1 MVLNDINTPEKVLSL
16 DSLRWLGNTETNR
29 SNFIKYSVDE
39 LKNLQT
45 EAITKWEFEIAAFIR
60 DVLTDKSQF
69 SEIPTDSV
77 EQKIEEKTENTQKQL
92 VDTMSSNI
100 TDKKD
105 SFNENIVENDD
116 SLVHTDWEYVQLWE
130 KQQSTAK
137 EIEEYFE
144 QNKITEDGWIKKYV
158 TPQSVEFD
166 WDLIKINHLRDNHFF
181 KRENWQIKEIP
192 LIPDKIY
199 GDSAIRSVYKVWD
212 YYRVELCFL
221 NKYWRVKDNAIFNY
235 IIDKDGNYI
244 PELWQQTWKEKI
256 YLNGFWCYVYDK
268 ESTDNKQI
276 LRCVYNSKMEKIAEF
291 VDEKDTEY
299 QKYRIQYCGDNFCIC
314 YKAIRSANPEY
325 IIFDKTGVVWE
336 WTKSDLQ
343 WNEYMQ
349 KYKKIEEEKE
359 INAQKFREERARV
372 NAIPFEE
379 RFIDKNHCKIVY
391 NDEAKTDISILNDKW
406 DTLYQLKDLKTI
418 SYNNDI
424 PCFHT
429 QEWDSVVLE
438 DWKSENNILFVQ
450 VKNYGKNTT
459 KSIFINKTTWE
470 KKEFEWLRWEY
481 SFREGKLIKVF
492 YDADKA
498 EVFDDDLNYLWIY
511 DSDQSRIWF
520 PSVKREENWDTKY
533 YIVSEKTG
541 EIVTEYMRHPIGS
554 NWRPQPSPYFNSYE
568 KDWKKYFIV
577 FIPGKGVSQVEL

>member
-1 MVLNDINTPEKVLSL
+1 MVLNTLEKEESVLSI
-16 DSLRWLGNTETNR
+16 DNFRWLVNSQENR
-29 SNFIKYSVDE
+29 SNFLNYSVE
-39 LKNLQT
+39 SLVNIQKQ
-45 EAITKWEFEIAAFIR
+45 AIADWEFEVAAFIR
-60 DVLTDKSQF
+60 DVLSDKDKLW
-69 SEIPTDSV
+69 EIN
-77 EQKIEEKTENTQKQL
+77 EKNNEKIEEN
-92 VDTMSSNI
+92 VSD
-100 TDKKD
+100 
-105 SFNENIVENDD
+105 VENQLTDVLSKND
-116 SLVHTDWEYVQLWE
+116 IQVQSDQKVEANESEKLDWEYVQLWK

-192 LIPDKIY
+192 IIPDKIY

-221 NKYWRVKDNAIFNY
+221 NKYGRVKDNAIFNY

-299 QKYRIQYCGDNFCIC
+299 QKYRIQYCDDNFCIC

-325 IIFDKTGVVWE
+325 IIFDRTGVVWE

-379 RFIDKNHCKIVY
+379 RFMEKNHCKIVY
-391 NDEAKTDISILNDKW
+391 NNDEKTDVSICNDKW
-406 DTLYQLKDLKTI
+406 DLLYNFWDVVGHDFNDNRPEFYTKQGDTI
-418 SYNNDI
+418 RLNNWSTDNNVLFIEVIKYNRGMGN
-424 PCFHT
+424 
-429 QEWDSVVLE
+429 SKK
-438 DWKSENNILFVQ
+438 KSLF
-450 VKNYGKNTT
+450 
-459 KSIFINKTTWE
+459 IDKTTWD
-470 KKEFEWLRWEY
+470 KKEFEWFQWEY
-481 SFREGKLIKVF
+481 SSQFWKL
-492 YDADKA
+492 A
-498 EVFDDDLNYLWIY
+498 EVCYTWEDAEIY
-511 DSDQSRIWF
+511 DESLNLLWNRLRSNSDFYAVSRQ
-520 PSVKREENWDTKY
+520 ENWEVKSYLYSQKTWKVVCEIDWTKWSRVIKNVY
-533 YIVSEKTG
+533 EDKGWKSHYIVEQKDGTLC
-541 EIVTEYMRHPIGS
+541 EVTP
-554 NWRPQPSPYFNSYE
+554 
-568 KDWKKYFIV
+568 
-577 FIPGKGVSQVEL
+577 